1 MPRRPDARWLWPIA
15 PGTSREV
22 RFLLGFW
29 ILAVAAA
36 VGIPNLATAGLA
48 GLATALALGW
58 LFFLRDPERRIEAR
72 PEDYLAPADGRVVAV
87 RRTPQPL
94 FLEGAA
100 LQVSIFLG
108 VLDVHVNRAPMAGRV
123 AFVRHEP
130 GRFLQA
136 FREEASQ
143 VNEHNWIGLEEGSRR
158 TLTKQVAGIL
168 ARRIECWVGPGDA
181 LRAGDRIGMIK
192 FGSRVDLYV
201 PEPATPHV
209 REGDR
214 VLAGVTVVARAG
226 AEAPR

>member
-1 MPRRPDARWLWPIA
+1 MRPRPSRRWIWPIA
-15 PGTSREV
+15 PGTSRE
-22 RFLLGFW
+22 FLLLGGFW
-29 ILAVAAA
+29 VLTVALALGV
-36 VGIPNLATAGLA
+36 PNLGTAGLA
-48 GLATALALGW
+48 GVATALALGW
-58 LFFLRDPERRIEAR
+58 LFFLRDPERRTEAH

-94 FLEGAA
+94 FLEGAS

-130 GRFLQA
+130 GRFHQA

-143 VNEHNWIGLEEGSRR
+143 VNEHNWIGLEQGSRR

-168 ARRIECWVGPGDA
+168 ARRIECWVSSGDV

-192 FGSRVDLYV
+192 LGSRVDLFV
-201 PEPATPHV
+201 PEPAAPHV

-214 VLAGVTVVARAG
+214 VRAGVTVVARAG
-226 AEAPR
+226 SQAPR

>member
-1 MPRRPDARWLWPIA
+1 MRPRPNPRWIWPIA
-15 PGTSREV
+15 PGTSRE
-22 RFLLGFW
+22 FLFLGGFW
-29 ILAVAAA
+29 ALAMTLAVG
-36 VGIPNLATAGLA
+36 VPNLATALLA
-48 GLATALALGW
+48 GVATALALGW
-58 LFFLRDPERRIEAR
+58 LFFLRDPERRTEAQ
-72 PEDYLAPADGRVVAV
+72 PEDYLSPADGRVVAV

-94 FLEGAA
+94 FLEGAS

-108 VLDVHVNRAPMAGRV
+108 VLDVHVNRAPMAGQV

-143 VNEHNWIGLEEGSRR
+143 VNEHNWIGLEQGSRR

-168 ARRIECWVGPGDA
+168 ARRIECWVGPGDS

-201 PEPATPHV
+201 PEPATARV
-209 REGDR
+209 KEGDR
-214 VLAGVTVVARAG
+214 VVAGVTVVARAG
-226 AEAPR
+226 AEASR